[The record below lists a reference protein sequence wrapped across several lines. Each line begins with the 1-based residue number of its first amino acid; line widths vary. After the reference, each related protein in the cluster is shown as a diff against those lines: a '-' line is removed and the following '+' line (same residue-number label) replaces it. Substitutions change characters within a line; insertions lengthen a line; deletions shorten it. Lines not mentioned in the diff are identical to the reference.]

1 LNLFTAALAAG
12 LSATVRLLAQALL
25 PLEPVLLRRPA
36 SVVSRVSWQLVSWR
50 VASSRRVVCQA

>member
-25 PLEPVLLRRPA
+25 SLEPVLPRRPA
-36 SVVSRVSWQLVSWR
+36 SVVSPVSWQLVFWR
-50 VASSRRVVCQA
+50 AASLRRVVHQA